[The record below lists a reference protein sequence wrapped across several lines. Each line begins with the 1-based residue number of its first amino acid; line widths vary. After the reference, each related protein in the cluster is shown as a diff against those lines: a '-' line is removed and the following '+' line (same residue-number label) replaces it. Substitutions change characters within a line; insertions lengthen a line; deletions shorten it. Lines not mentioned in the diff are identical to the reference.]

1 MSVLVDL
8 DRVERVGEMQ
18 NVAPG
23 ITNRIVVPWEPY
35 LAHSPFIV
43 QVEDFMQ
50 PGAALGMH
58 PHRGFETATFVL
70 EGQMHFEDHLGG
82 VGRCGPGDIEWT
94 TAGSGIFHGGGAGAE
109 PVHALQL
116 WLNLPSRLKGVAP
129 RTQRQGLEDALT
141 QRTDGATITTYGTAG
156 ESGPWSVWP
165 LRVRDIVLEPG
176 AVLALPLDPS
186 RRLFLYGLE
195 GEASVGPSRR
205 GLRQGDIGWYDPSP
219 HIAEPELRL
228 NASRRARLVAYD
240 APPIDEPVV
249 LGGPFVMNTDE
260 EIAKAFAD
268 LRRGELVRS

>member
-1 MSVLVDL
+1 VSWLISTASNASAKCRMSRRGLPTGSSFRGSPTSL
-8 DRVERVGEMQ
+8 IPPSSSRL
-18 NVAPG
+18 
-23 ITNRIVVPWEPY
+23 RISCNQAQLW
-35 LAHSPFIV
+35 
-43 QVEDFMQ
+43 
-50 PGAALGMH
+50 
-58 PHRGFETATFVL
+58 ETATFVL